1 MTTNALYS
9 IAEEKGYQVYGVPL
23 SELKS
28 FAIEDGGCYIAL
40 SSDLSGQQEKEC
52 LAHELGHC
60 EYAGFITAILPM
72 TFGKKPSA
80 APINGPFAS

>member
-28 FAIEDGGCYIAL
+28 FAIEGGTTKTFQWFI
-40 SSDLSGQQEKEC
+40 
-52 LAHELGHC
+52 
-60 EYAGFITAILPM
+60 GF
-72 TFGKKPSA
+72 FQ
-80 APINGPFAS
+80 